1 MAENRVYK
9 FGDKNGLLRLIQTIL
24 IAGIAVCSVVLIL
37 ELLLPVNLNGDDSS
51 VLPVVNPVDAND
63 LSQNI
68 VAEAEKNQS
77 IAKITRSGLFK
88 LESSLNDKP
97 MADRT
102 IDMIRSQLKLRCIM
116 ELNGEPVAYV
126 HIEKEG
132 LHKCKVGDSVKDLF
146 TVLNIGDRSIEITIL
161 GHRQV
166 LSL

>member
-1 MAENRVYK
+1 MPENRVYK

-24 IAGIAVCSVVLIL
+24 IAGIAVCTVVLIL
-37 ELLLPVNLNGDDSS
+37 ELLLPVNLDGDNSG
-51 VLPVVNPVDAND
+51 VLPVVSSVDANG
-63 LSQNI
+63 LSKS
-68 VAEAEKNQS
+68 VVEAEKNQS

-126 HIEKEG
+126 HIKNEG
-132 LHKCKVGDSVKDLF
+132 LQKCKVGDSVKDLF

>member
-88 LESSLNDKP
+88 LEKN
-97 MADRT
+97 
-102 IDMIRSQLKLRCIM
+102 
-116 ELNGEPVAYV
+116 
-126 HIEKEG
+126 
-132 LHKCKVGDSVKDLF
+132 
-146 TVLNIGDRSIEITIL
+146 
-161 GHRQV
+161 
-166 LSL
+166 

>member
-9 FGDKNGLLRLIQTIL
+9 FSDKNGLLRLIQTIL

-37 ELLLPVNLNGDDSS
+37 ELLLPVNLNSDSS
-51 VLPVVNPVDAND
+51 GVLPVVSSVNANG
-63 LSQNI
+63 LSQTDI
-68 VAEAEKNQS
+68 AEAGKNQS

-88 LESSLNDKP
+88 LESSLNDRP
-97 MADRT
+97 MADKT

-126 HIEKEG
+126 HIQNEG
-132 LHKCKVGDSVKDLF
+132 LQKCKVGDSVKDLF
-146 TVLNIGDRSIEITIL
+146 TVLNIGDRSIEIIIL